1 MPSHRGLAVGQ
12 LADVALDE
20 VELGPLPW
28 GDQSLDFIEV
38 ALVAGGEIVE
48 ADHALVEFEQG
59 FEQVATNEASHT
71 GNEPGFCGLAQFG
84 LDLFVAGHVNRGL
97 GSVNGF

>member
-1 MPSHRGLAVGQ
+1 MLAVGQ
-12 LADVALDE
+12 LADVALNE
-20 VELGPLPW
+20 VELGPLLW
-28 GDQSLDFIEV
+28 GDQGLDFVQV
-38 ALVAGGEIVE
+38 ALVAGGEVVE

-59 FEQVATNEASHT
+59 FKQVAANEASHT
-71 GNEPGFCGLAQFG
+71 GNEPGFGVLAQLG